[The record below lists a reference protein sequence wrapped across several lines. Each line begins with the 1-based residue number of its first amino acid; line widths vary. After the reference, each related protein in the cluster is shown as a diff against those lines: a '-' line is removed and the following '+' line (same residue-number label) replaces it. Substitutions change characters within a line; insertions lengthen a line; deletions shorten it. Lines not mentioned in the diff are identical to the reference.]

1 MIDLELLRVR
11 PRTWAS
17 EDVGALVPVPP
28 AWGSRALVQGE
39 KVVRGPT
46 DVDTLIIANSLVY
59 SLVKSGHYAEAK
71 TMSRKLIPQCRRAHG
86 PDDDL
91 RLLLRQN
98 YAEALYSDAGASR
111 ADVLQA
117 VAILEDVTR
126 ASRQTFGAHHPRTLD
141 TLTHLE
147 GARMRHED
155 VS

>member
-1 MIDLELLRVR
+1 MWPLYSSMRTYDDSMIRAAAIPD
-11 PRTWAS
+11 A
-17 EDVGALVPVPP
+17 GA
-28 AWGSRALVQGE
+28 Q
-39 KVVRGPT
+39 
-46 DVDTLIIANSLVY
+46 
-59 SLVKSGHYAEAK
+59 
-71 TMSRKLIPQCRRAHG
+71 LIPQCRRAHG